1 MQDQVISKQK
11 LCYFFS
17 FYCLTALAGTSNTML
32 TSSDKEIPW
41 QSNGALIAEG
51 LSSIP
56 SWETK
61 ILRDKRYGRIAV
73 AKVQILIFLQ
83 VLGQK
88 QSFTIKYD
96 VIWGFS
102 HFCNANAY
110 PSRDVQANGRNIG

>member
-1 MQDQVISKQK
+1 
-11 LCYFFS
+11 
-17 FYCLTALAGTSNTML
+17 ML
-32 TSSDKEIPW
+32 NSSGKEIPW

-51 LSSIP
+51 WGSIP
-56 SWETK
+56 SGEIK
-61 ILRDKRYGRIAV
+61 FLRDERCERIAV
-73 AKVQILIFLQ
+73 ANVQILILLL

-102 HFCNANAY
+102 YFSDASAY